1 VKLTPRGCRNV
12 GGDVA
17 MVAEDL
23 RKDFMDTFIP
33 YGYKPFWPA
42 GLQLLEA
49 ITAKVNANLQNRLVV
64 TNSFHGEPCALR
76 ADITL
81 GVVDYCASHFEAH
94 ERPLRLCYTERIYR
108 RPKSPDK
115 NMERLQM
122 GAELIGW
129 EGEGAD
135 VELIG
140 LLLAYLNKL
149 NCPKIGIALG
159 DVSLIQ
165 RAIKYLPRAYAMSL
179 LGCLEEGKMDEYAR
193 IARDLPPSPL
203 SIFFEELP
211 WLKGNAEIL
220 YRASRLL
227 KGVEEAIEPLKSI
240 YAELVKMGYGDCI
253 VIDLSLVRELDYYS
267 GPIFDVYFEDT
278 GIPIGGGGRYDTLL
292 ERHGMLGQAVGFAL
306 DLEVLAL
313 NTTKPTTEAQK
324 ILLWAQGSQ
333 PASVLACAKEITS
346 LGYCVE
352 ILWRE
357 RAPEVSELA
366 RKRGCNLL
374 LNLNKKSITDLV
386 SGDETFLDDFLG
398 GDIYD

>member
-1 VKLTPRGCRNV
+1 MKLTPRGCRNV

-33 YGYKPFWPA
+33 YGYKPFWPT

-49 ITAKVNANLQNRLVV
+49 IADKVSANLQNRLVV

-140 LLLAYLNKL
+140 LLLGYLNKL

-165 RAIKYLPRAYAMSL
+165 QAIKNLPRAYAVSL
-179 LGCLEEGKMDEYAR
+179 LDCLEGGKMEEYAR
-193 IARDLPPSPL
+193 IVRDLPPSPL
-203 SIFFEELP
+203 STFFEELP

-220 YRASRLL
+220 YRASQLL
-227 KGVEEAIEPLKSI
+227 KGIEGAIEPLKSI

-333 PASVLACAKEITS
+333 PASVLTCAKELIS
-346 LGYCVE
+346 LGYYVE

-366 RKRGCNLL
+366 KTRGCNLL
-374 LNLNKKSITDLV
+374 LDLNKKSITDLC

-398 GDIYD
+398 GDIDD

>member
-1 VKLTPRGCRNV
+1 MP
-12 GGDVA
+12 
-17 MVAEDL
+17 
-23 RKDFMDTFIP
+23 
-33 YGYKPFWPA
+33 W
-42 GLQLLEA
+42 
-49 ITAKVNANLQNRLVV
+49 
-64 TNSFHGEPCALR
+64 
-76 ADITL
+76 
-81 GVVDYCASHFEAH
+81 
-94 ERPLRLCYTERIYR
+94 
-108 RPKSPDK
+108 
-115 NMERLQM
+115 
-122 GAELIGW
+122 
-129 EGEGAD
+129 
-135 VELIG
+135 
-140 LLLAYLNKL
+140 
-149 NCPKIGIALG
+149 
-159 DVSLIQ
+159 Q
-165 RAIKYLPRAYAMSL
+165 R
-179 LGCLEEGKMDEYAR
+179 
-193 IARDLPPSPL
+193 
-203 SIFFEELP
+203 
-211 WLKGNAEIL
+211 NAEIL

-357 RAPEVSELA
+357 RAP
-366 RKRGCNLL
+366 GCRSWPG
-374 LNLNKKSITDLV
+374 KGVAICC
-386 SGDETFLDDFLG
+386 
-398 GDIYD
+398 

>member
-1 VKLTPRGCRNV
+1 
-12 GGDVA
+12 
-17 MVAEDL
+17 
-23 RKDFMDTFIP
+23 
-33 YGYKPFWPA
+33 
-42 GLQLLEA
+42 
-49 ITAKVNANLQNRLVV
+49 
-64 TNSFHGEPCALR
+64 
-76 ADITL
+76 
-81 GVVDYCASHFEAH
+81 
-94 ERPLRLCYTERIYR
+94 
-108 RPKSPDK
+108 
-115 NMERLQM
+115 
-122 GAELIGW
+122 
-129 EGEGAD
+129 
-135 VELIG
+135 
-140 LLLAYLNKL
+140 
-149 NCPKIGIALG
+149 
-159 DVSLIQ
+159 
-165 RAIKYLPRAYAMSL
+165 MSL

-333 PASVLACAKEITS
+333 PASVLTCAKELIS
-346 LGYCVE
+346 LGYYVE

-366 RKRGCNLL
+366 KTRGCNLL
-374 LNLNKKSITDLV
+374 LDLNKKSITDLC

-398 GDIYD
+398 GDIDD

>member
-1 VKLTPRGCRNV
+1 
-12 GGDVA
+12 

-33 YGYKPFWPA
+33 YGYKPFWPT

-49 ITAKVNANLQNRLVV
+49 IADKVSANLQNRLVV

-140 LLLAYLNKL
+140 LLLGYLNKL
-149 NCPKIGIALG
+149 NCPKIGVALG

-165 RAIKYLPRAYAMSL
+165 QAIINLPRAYAVSL
-179 LGCLEEGKMDEYAR
+179 LDCLEGGKMEEYAR
-193 IARDLPPSPL
+193 IVRDLPPSPL
-203 SIFFEELP
+203 STFFEELP

-220 YRASRLL
+220 YRASQLL
-227 KGVEEAIEPLKSI
+227 KGIEGAIEPLKSI

-306 DLEVLAL
+306 DLEKLAL
-313 NTTKPTTEAQK
+313 NTAKPAVEAQK
-324 ILLWAQGSQ
+324 ILLWAQGNQ
-333 PASVLACAKEITS
+333 PASVLKCAKEFTS

-352 ILWRE
+352 IMWRE

-366 RKRGCNLL
+366 KTRGCNLL
-374 LNLNKKSITDLV
+374 LDLNKKSITDLC

-398 GDIYD
+398 GDIDD

>member
-1 VKLTPRGCRNV
+1 
-12 GGDVA
+12 

-129 EGEGAD
+129 EGAGAD

-278 GIPIGGGGRYDTLL
+278 GIPIGGGGRYDTCLNA
-292 ERHGMLGQAVGFAL
+292 RHVGPSCWLCA

-313 NTTKPTTEAQK
+313 NTAKPTTEHKNTSLGA
-324 ILLWAQGSQ
+324 GSQ

-346 LGYCVE
+346 LGYYVE

-366 RKRGCNLL
+366 KKGLQSAVEL
-374 LNLNKKSITDLV
+374 KQKSITDLFRRRDL
-386 SGDETFLDDFLG
+386 SGRFSWRRYL
-398 GDIYD
+398 

>member
-1 VKLTPRGCRNV
+1 MCIR
-12 GGDVA
+12 D
-17 MVAEDL
+17 
-23 RKDFMDTFIP
+23 
-33 YGYKPFWPA
+33 
-42 GLQLLEA
+42 
-49 ITAKVNANLQNRLVV
+49 
-64 TNSFHGEPCALR
+64 S
-76 ADITL
+76 
-81 GVVDYCASHFEAH
+81 
-94 ERPLRLCYTERIYR
+94 
-108 RPKSPDK
+108 
-115 NMERLQM
+115 
-122 GAELIGW
+122 
-129 EGEGAD
+129 
-135 VELIG
+135 
-140 LLLAYLNKL
+140 
-149 NCPKIGIALG
+149 
-159 DVSLIQ
+159 
-165 RAIKYLPRAYAMSL
+165 AMSL

-324 ILLWAQGSQ
+324 ILLWAQEMCIRDRAYSAGFML
-333 PASVLACAKEITS
+333 VVMFI
-346 LGYCVE
+346 GVVIFNRVE
-352 ILWRE
+352 R
-357 RAPEVSELA
+357 
-366 RKRGCNLL
+366 
-374 LNLNKKSITDLV
+374 
-386 SGDETFLDDFLG
+386 TFIDTV
-398 GDIYD
+398 